1 VDKSPFILFQG
12 AAMRAQTKTIA
23 EFHPES
29 RLIRLPEVS
38 RLTGFQKSKLYAMIA
53 AGTFPRFLKIAN
65 CRASLWD
72 AAAVERWVAD
82 VIKQG
87 GAL

>member
-1 VDKSPFILFQG
+1 MSAKTDSTSVSPPDPSNDS
-12 AAMRAQTKTIA
+12 TI
-23 EFHPES
+23 S
-29 RLIRLPEVS
+29 RPLRLVRLPEVC
-38 RLTGFQKSKLYAMIA
+38 RVTGFQKSKLYAMIA

-87 GAL
+87 GVQ